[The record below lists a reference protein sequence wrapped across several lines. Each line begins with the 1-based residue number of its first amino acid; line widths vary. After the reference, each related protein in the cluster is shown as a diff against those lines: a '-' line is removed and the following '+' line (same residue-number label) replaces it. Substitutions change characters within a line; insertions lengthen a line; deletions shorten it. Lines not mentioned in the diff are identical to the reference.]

1 MSPTGRIVGFDGMW
15 DSLRSMRRK
24 PTGSKAQPLP
34 CESAAHKYR
43 KDVEVIRSG
52 AHTSLLHAMP
62 AVPLMQ
68 WIYWSDRSMPQLDG
82 RRPAHGAG
90 RIQAEEFGRC
100 CY

>member
-52 AHTSLLHAMP
+52 AHTSLLHAMR

-68 WIYWSDRSMPQLDG
+68 WIYWSDRSMPQPDG
-82 RRPAHGAG
+82 RRPAHHAC
-90 RIQAEEFGRC
+90 RIQAKENGKC
-100 CY
+100 S